1 MHPLRTFPLF
11 HSMKEPFFLTWTE
24 PEPEKGPITKILD
37 RHYSQTDEVEDLVKE
52 WYSSRNEPVPAF
64 EYEFINV
71 WRKEE
76 NDEKE
81 YIRKIVSRE
90 VVFEV
95 KDSAPAFGTPEF
107 WKAYWIKKKAKEAEA
122 AANKDKGDTRSVSSS
137 ESKKVKK
144 TKKTKETTTVKSNT
158 SVETDAVK
166 SQTIKKIKK

>member
-1 MHPLRTFPLF
+1 MPPLRTFPLF

-24 PEPEKGPITKILD
+24 PEPEKGPISRILD
-37 RHYSQTDEVEDLVKE
+37 TRYSQADEVEDLVKE
-52 WYSSRNEPVPAF
+52 WYRSRKEPVPAF

-76 NDEKE
+76 TDENE

-122 AANKDKGDTRSVSSS
+122 AANKDKGDTKSISSS
-137 ESKKVKK
+137 ESKKAKK
-144 TKKTKETTTVKSNT
+144 TKKPKESKI
-158 SVETDAVK
+158 VETVAVK
-166 SQTIKKIKK
+166 PQAIKKIKK